1 MVERRETAHWIIS
14 LLSTNYLP
22 IKNLMKN
29 IIIFLLGI
37 SVISVSSCGEDCE
50 SCNTTADFT
59 MSEGFLGLGKYNEW
73 QETDTVGVF
82 SDIKFEAICDDMT
95 RYEWKIGDDER
106 SFNEPSFTLY
116 FPTPTTI
123 DIKLIVYKDE
133 DPNCHENTVR
143 VDSLTKKLTI
153 IDSDITY
160 VGGIYRGYN
169 KDNPNNEFDIEIRF
183 DSTEGIFGSYVIHN
197 LPEGCHPKGTLLAP
211 VSLLSFRTRFFM
223 SYSQTR
229 YYCDVP
235 KGWGYLQEDRNT
247 LVIDYYITNPN
258 DNSLIPYQFIGKRI

>member
-1 MVERRETAHWIIS
+1 MR
-14 LLSTNYLP
+14 
-22 IKNLMKN
+22 NLFL
-29 IIIFLLGI
+29 FLLGI
-37 SVISVSSCGEDCE
+37 TVLGVSSCGEDCE

-95 RYEWKIGDDER
+95 RYEWKVGTDDRTFTE
-106 SFNEPSFTLY
+106 SSFTLY
-116 FPTPTTI
+116 FTQPTTL

-133 DPNCHENTVR
+133 DPNCPDNTVR

-169 KDNPNNEFDIEIRF
+169 TDNPNKEFDIEIRF

-197 LPEGCHPKGTLLAP
+197 LPEGCHPEDSPMSP
-211 VSLLSFRTRFFM
+211 VTMLTFRTRFFM
-223 SYSQTR
+223 SYSRTQ
-229 YYCDVP
+229 YYCDIP
-235 KGWGYLQEDRNT
+235 KGWGYLKEDDNNT
-247 LVIDYYITNPN
+247 LVIDYNITNPD
-258 DNSLIPYQFIGKRI
+258 DNSLIPHQFVGKRM